1 MSKPLTDAQWRGFL
15 EGTDGDLVW
24 LQRMFRRLPSAP
36 RCKMCNAPF
45 ARPGSLLVRPFGF
58 RRWSANSSLCTIC
71 SRGLQKE
78 RGGAEVDA
86 SFLFADIRGSTG
98 MAEHASP
105 AEFRALLDRFYDASA
120 HAIDDAG
127 GLVDKYLGDGV
138 VALFVP
144 VFTQGGSPAGGAIRA
159 GLALLRA
166 LGNGPGQTPWLP
178 VGVGV
183 HAGLA
188 FVGVVGS
195 EAGTHDFTGLGDTV
209 NTAARLGSVAAA
221 GELIVSQAAVER
233 AGYAADGLEHRRL
246 EVKGREEP
254 IDVVVLR
261 ADSPG

>member
-1 MSKPLTDAQWRGFL
+1 MSKALTDAQWRAFL
-15 EGTDGDLVW
+15 EGTDEDLVR
-24 LQRMFRRLPSAP
+24 LQRMFRRLPKAP

-45 ARPGSLLVRPFGF
+45 SRPGSLLMRPLGF
-58 RRWSANSSLCTIC
+58 RRWSANSTLCTIC
-71 SRGLQKE
+71 ARGLQKE

-98 MAEHASP
+98 MAEHTSP
-105 AEFRALLDRFYDASA
+105 AEFRALLERFYGAAA
-120 HAIDDAG
+120 HAIDNAG

-144 VFTQGGSPAGGAIRA
+144 VFTQGSSPAGAAIEA
-159 GLALLRA
+159 GVALLRA
-166 LGNGPGQTPWLP
+166 LGNGPGATPWLP
-178 VGVGV
+178 VGIGV

-188 FVGVVGS
+188 FVGVVGT
-195 EAGTHDFTGLGDTV
+195 EGGTHDFTGLGDTV

-221 GELIVSQAAVER
+221 GELLVSTAAAER
-233 AGYAADGLEHRRL
+233 AGLAAETLEHRRL